1 MFHSFGC
8 NVKGPKKQREEKNDY
23 NDSVHQPSPD
33 SRRRVEWQYAKNQIH
48 DGRHRR
54 YEQYMF
60 RIHSDIYPQILFEA
74 SPEQEIGFPAEYYDQ
89 QAQQYARKNSV
100 QAEEPSQQH
109 RHSDIDRRFDH
120 RSPDVAE
127 QTVGIDICLDRR
139 PRQSDIQRCD
149 HQAQRQVVQHV
160 FRAYPQRNEG
170 RRKHIDSETDRAAQ

>member
-1 MFHSFGC
+1 
-8 NVKGPKKQREEKNDY
+8 
-23 NDSVHQPSPD
+23 
-33 SRRRVEWQYAKNQIH
+33 
-48 DGRHRR
+48 
-54 YEQYMF
+54 MF

-149 HQAQRQVVQHV
+149 HQAQRQVVQYV
-160 FRAYPQRNEG
+160 FGTYPQRNEG
-170 RRKHIDSETDRAAQ
+170 RREHIDSEAYRAAQQKPHREQLLEYRHDALLIPFGHQISHSGIHAVEHGAHQ